1 MTANDQKIVVVLAT
15 GGTIAGTAA
24 SADDSI
30 GYRAAQLGVDD
41 LLKAAAV
48 PVGNGIEVMGEEVA
62 QVDSKDMDF
71 AVWQRLLRRTS
82 HWLSRPDVR
91 SVVVTHGTDTL
102 EETAWFLHLALDAQI
117 LRAKPV
123 VFTCAMR
130 PATSSAADGPQNL
143 RDAIAV
149 ATDPGARGVMA
160 VCAGVVH
167 GATDVQK
174 AHTYRLDAFDSGDAG
189 PLGYV
194 EDGGLRKVRAWPDP
208 PKVRVWATAEAIAST
223 GRWPRVEI
231 IMNHAGTD
239 GAIVPAL
246 LAHGERSCNPV
257 LGVVVSGT
265 GNGSLHHTLEME
277 LLKARASGLQVVR
290 ATRCARGR
298 VIPVPGQ
305 AIPDSDGQSPVKARV
320 SMLLRLM

>member
-1 MTANDQKIVVVLAT
+1 MVLAT

-24 SADDSI
+24 SADDSV
-30 GYRAAQLGVDD
+30 GYCAAQLGVGE
-41 LLKAAAV
+41 LLQAAAV
-48 PVGNGIEVMGEEVA
+48 RSGATYDVIGEEVA
-62 QVDSKDMDF
+62 RVDSKDMDF
-71 AVWQRLLRRTS
+71 AVWRHLLQRVG
-82 HWLSRPDVR
+82 HWLARADVR

-102 EETAWFLHLALDAQI
+102 EETAWFLHLALDARM
-117 LRAKPV
+117 LSTKPV
-123 VFTCAMR
+123 VLTCAMR

-143 RDAIAV
+143 RDAVAV
-149 ATDPGARGVMA
+149 AACPEARGVLA

-194 EDGGLRKVRAWPDP
+194 EDGGLRMVRAWPDP
-208 PKVRVWATAEAIAST
+208 PQVRAWATAEAIGSAEH
-223 GRWPRVEI
+223 WPRVEI
-231 IMNHAGTD
+231 IMNHVGMD

-257 LGVVVSGT
+257 HGLVVAGT
-265 GNGSLHHTLEME
+265 GNGSLHHALEKE
-277 LLKARASGLQVVR
+277 LLHARASGLQVVR

-298 VIPVPGQ
+298 VIPVPDQ
-305 AIPDSDGQSPVKARV
+305 AISDSAGQSPVKARV

>member
-1 MTANDQKIVVVLAT
+1 MVLAT

-30 GYRAAQLGVDD
+30 GYHAAQLGVSE
-41 LLKAAAV
+41 LLQAAAL
-48 PVGNGIEVMGEEVA
+48 PAGNAFDVIGEEVA

-71 AVWQRLLRRTS
+71 AVWQLLLRRTS
-82 HWLSRPDVR
+82 HWLARPDVR
-91 SVVVTHGTDTL
+91 SVVITHGTDTL
-102 EETAWFLHLALDAQI
+102 EETAWFLHLALDAQV
-117 LRAKPV
+117 LRTKPV

-149 ATDPGARGVMA
+149 ATDPRARGVVA

-194 EDGGLRKVRAWPDP
+194 EDGGVRMVRAWPDP
-208 PKVRVWATAEAIAST
+208 PQVRAWATADAIAST
-223 GRWPRVEI
+223 ERWPRVEV

-246 LAHGERSCNPV
+246 VAHGERSCNPV
-257 LGVVVSGT
+257 HGLVVAGT
-265 GNGSLHHTLEME
+265 GNGSLHHTLEKE
-277 LLKARASGLQVVR
+277 LLKARMSGLQVVR

-298 VIPVPGQ
+298 VIPVPDQ
-305 AIPDSDGQSPVKARV
+305 AISDSAGQSPVKARV